1 MRTITAKDLQAKIDA
16 QEDFVLLNVLS
27 AEDFEKAHI
36 PGSLNVPQKRDSFL
50 QDVENLVKDKN
61 RTVVVYCAS
70 RACTASSE
78 AVTKLEQAGF
88 RNVLHFE
95 DGMAGW
101 RTAGFQVAEPAHT
114 R

>member
-36 PGSLNVPQKRDSFL
+36 PGSLNVPQKRESFV
-50 QDVENLVKDKN
+50 QDVEKLVTDKS

-70 RACTASSE
+70 RDCSASPQ
-78 AVTKLEQAGF
+78 AAKKLEDAGF
-88 RNVLHFE
+88 KNVVDFE
-95 DGMAGW
+95 DGLAGW
-101 RTAGFQVAEPAHT
+101 RLAGYQVAEMAHT
-114 R
+114 S